1 MAGLEAALATG
12 GGQPVSSAQLS
23 PALQAVEAAAR
34 AQASDELIP
43 AQHMPDLHKVGTLP
57 PHPTHRPVR
66 PQLGYISTIS
76 RRYLD
81 YISGISRLHLD
92 YISTTSP
99 QVERAAG
106 EACALEL
113 GAGRY
118 SRDIAGI

>member
-57 PHPTHRPVR
+57 PHPTLPTPDHRR
-66 PQLGYISTIS
+66 A
-76 RRYLD
+76 
-81 YISGISRLHLD
+81 
-92 YISTTSP
+92 TSSVDCP
-99 QVERAAG
+99 REW
-106 EACALEL
+106 
-113 GAGRY
+113 GRV
-118 SRDIAGI
+118 SD